1 MKPFLPHCLLAT
13 ALVLAACDKTP
24 EPQSTTPP
32 SSTSKPAQSAA
43 ATPTGAP
50 TATTAASTGPADIAW
65 DVPAAWERMENPSPM
80 RKATYKIPKAA
91 GDAEDGDMSVSQ
103 AGGGLEANV
112 KRWEQQFTDRAG
124 ETKTETKKV
133 GDLEVTIVEVKGTF
147 ASGMPGMP
155 ATEPKKSWA
164 LLGAIVNTKTPYFFK
179 LTGPE
184 KTVTGARADFDKLVG
199 SFRAK

>member
-1 MKPFLPHCLLAT
+1 MKPSLSHCLLAT
-13 ALVLAACDKTP
+13 ALVLAACEKTP
-24 EPQSTTPP
+24 EPDPTSSP
-32 SSTSKPAQSAA
+32 STSKPAQSAA
-43 ATPTGAP
+43 PAPAGGA
-50 TATTAASTGPADIAW
+50 TATAAAATGPADIAW

-91 GDAEDGDMSVSQ
+91 GDKDDGDMSVSQ
-103 AGGGLEANV
+103 AGGGIDANV

-155 ATEPKKSWA
+155 AAEPKKSWA

-179 LTGPE
+179 LTGPD
-184 KTVTGARADFDKLVG
+184 KTVTAARADFDKLVN
-199 SFRAK
+199 SLRAK

>member
-1 MKPFLPHCLLAT
+1 MKPSLLHCLLAA
-13 ALVLAACDKTP
+13 ALVLAACEKTP
-24 EPQSTTPP
+24 EPEPAAPST
-32 SSTSKPAQSAA
+32 TSKPAPSAA
-43 ATPTGAP
+43 ATLTSTP
-50 TATTAASTGPADIAW
+50 TATAATSAGPADIAW

-80 RKATYKIPKAA
+80 RKATYKIPRAA
-91 GDAEDGDMSVSQ
+91 GDKEDGDMSVSQ
-103 AGGGLEANV
+103 AGGGLDANV

-155 ATEPKKSWA
+155 AGEPKKSWA